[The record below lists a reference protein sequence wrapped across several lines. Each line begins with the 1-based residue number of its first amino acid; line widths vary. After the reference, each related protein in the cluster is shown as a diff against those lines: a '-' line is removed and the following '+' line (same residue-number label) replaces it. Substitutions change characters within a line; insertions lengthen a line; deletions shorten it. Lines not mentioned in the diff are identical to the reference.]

1 MSKQQNYIAHE
12 PDSNGYID
20 YSQAENDI
28 WAELYA
34 RQLTNLPGRA
44 CPEYLAGLDKLA
56 LPTDRI
62 PQLPEIDKVLLET
75 TGWKTAAVP
84 ALISFGKFFEL
95 LANKSFPV
103 ATFIRSREEF
113 DYLQEPDIFHEVF
126 GHCPLLT
133 NPSFAHFSHLYGQLG
148 LAATKEQRVFLAR
161 LYWFTVEFGLVNEG
175 DQLKVYGGGI
185 LSSPGETLAALSA
198 EGGQREAFN
207 INRVLRTPYR
217 IDIMQPIYF
226 VLRDIDQ
233 LYQLSKLDLMAEV
246 ERAALDGLYPPLF
259 SAKEFDHVQ

>member
-1 MSKQQNYIAHE
+1 MSKQQNYIAYE
-12 PDSNGYID
+12 PDSNGCID
-20 YSQAENDI
+20 YPKAENDI
-28 WAELYA
+28 WSELYA
-34 RQLTNLPGRA
+34 RQLVNLPGRA
-44 CPEYLAGLDKLA
+44 CPEYLQGLDKLA

-62 PQLPEIDKVLLET
+62 PQLPEIDEVLLQT

-161 LYWFTVEFGLVNEG
+161 LYWFTVEFGVLRNKNN
-175 DQLKVYGGGI
+175 DLSIYGGGI
-185 LSSPGETLAALSA
+185 LSSPGETLYVMGDEPEIRPFDL
-198 EGGQREAFN
+198 
-207 INRVLRTPYR
+207 IDVLRTPYR
-217 IDIMQPIYF
+217 IDIMQPIYYAIDNIGQ
-226 VLRDIDQ
+226 LDEIAEMDIMAAVTKAQQ
-233 LYQLSKLDLMAEV
+233 LGLFE
-246 ERAALDGLYPPLF
+246 AAFPVKAG
-259 SAKEFDHVQ
+259 

>member
-161 LYWFTVEFGLVNEG
+161 LYWFTVEFGVLRSNNNE
-175 DQLKVYGGGI
+175 LSIYGGGI
-185 LSSPGETLAALSA
+185 LSSPGETLYVMGDKPEIRPFDLVD
-198 EGGQREAFN
+198 
-207 INRVLRTPYR
+207 VLRTPYR
-217 IDIMQPIYF
+217 IDIMQPIYYAIDNIAQ
-226 VLRDIDQ
+226 LDEIAAMDIMGAVSKAQQ
-233 LYQLSKLDLMAEV
+233 LGLF
-246 ERAALDGLYPPLF
+246 AATYP
-259 SAKEFDHVQ
+259 AKAG

>member
-1 MSKQQNYIAHE
+1 MIKQQNYIAHI
-12 PDSNGYID
+12 PDTNGCID
-20 YSQAENDI
+20 YPQTENDI
-28 WAELYA
+28 WSELYA
-34 RQLTNLPGRA
+34 RQLVNLPGRA
-44 CPEYLAGLDKLA
+44 CPEYLHGLDKLG
-56 LPTDRI
+56 LPTSRI
-62 PQLPEIDKVLLET
+62 PQLPEIDEVLLQT

-161 LYWFTVEFGLVNEG
+161 LYWFTVEFGVLRTKQNE
-175 DQLKVYGGGI
+175 LSIYGGGI
-185 LSSPGETLAALSA
+185 LSSPGETLYVMGDEPEIRPFDLVD
-198 EGGQREAFN
+198 
-207 INRVLRTPYR
+207 VLRTPYR
-217 IDIMQPIYF
+217 IDIMQPIYYAIDNIGQ
-226 VLRDIDQ
+226 LDEIAEMDIMAAVNKAQQ
-233 LYQLSKLDLMAEV
+233 LGLFE
-246 ERAALDGLYPPLF
+246 AAFP
-259 SAKEFDHVQ
+259 AKAS